1 MTTVTTLSA
10 NTDSF
15 IEEGSAFKQQLLRL
29 RMSDCST
36 LTPEGPNGTSPSGIQ
51 AHWVTQSLQRFKSYV
66 QDYPVQPPNLKLV
79 KGVVTMPMRAIDEV
93 DASKERRDAQF
104 RWRVNATVPL
114 R

>member
-1 MTTVTTLSA
+1 
-10 NTDSF
+10 
-15 IEEGSAFKQQLLRL
+15 
-29 RMSDCST
+29 MSDCST
-36 LTPEGPNGTSPSGIQ
+36 LTPEGPIQ
-51 AHWVTQSLQRFKSYV
+51 AHWVTPSLQRFKSYV